1 MAVPPNV
8 PPDVAPPSGE
18 DRFRS
23 ALQDAAVILRKLA
36 PLCKDVNEMV
46 EMLELA
52 AANEGQLTLLMDRIG
67 PVRLR

>member
-1 MAVPPNV
+1 MAAPPNV
-8 PPDVAPPSGE
+8 PPDVAPSGE